1 MDSNSILT
9 FTYDAKIPMM
19 VNQSKHFLT
28 PFDLKCLE
36 TVITIRSIETL
47 FNNKKTFIR
56 FNFMDS
62 KMTDDKF

>member
-19 VNQSKHFLT
+19 VNQSKHF
-28 PFDLKCLE
+28 LE